1 MTFFGRDDGFQSSS
15 HVRLMPSMD
24 KRAQIPSAASF
35 FTPSL
40 PLLNQEQALSLA
52 SGYLP
57 ARPPTSDG
65 QPANNAHLY
74 FVLERARHV
83 TSQKKLIIWL
93 NGGPGCSSFDGL
105 MIEIGAF
112 RPDMKGGLE
121 WTKPGGAWNEYAD
134 VIYLDQPVGT
144 GFSYVNSNGYTRTLE
159 QAADELVY
167 FLDRL
172 IEVYPE
178 YARGNGVDAYIAGES
193 YAGQYI
199 PFSANALIKK
209 GSRAPVDLKG
219 IVIGNGFIDP
229 IAQSGTELEMMIE
242 SKVWSEDSEDYRV
255 VKQEVDECKASI
267 ARGTND
273 MRSVPSCGGILSSII
288 ERTKARTVGRDTCI
302 NIYDVRL
309 SDSAPACGMNW
320 PPTLSAT
327 YDYLKREDVRRALHV
342 DSIHKPEAWVEC
354 NHRVGGGIDSDSN
367 GKAAVVHLPTILEA
381 GVPVLLFAGDQDLIC
396 NHIGVERIPD
406 RLKWGGQGWGSP
418 EKKQWYVNNEL
429 AGYWRS
435 NRNMTFV
442 SIAKASHMVG
452 VDKPVE
458 AHDMMLRFMGVDLM
472 DAAGPS
478 ARIPSRLDGEQD
490 RVLVVAGGGNKV
502 PSQNHS
508 PMIPGVSGKT
518 EAQVAEEAKWEA
530 YYNAGSAALIVL
542 LILVGAG
549 TCILLRLRRKAR
561 LSRKS
566 ASPYLPS
573 GEEGEHEME
582 RFIQEDLPSDEN
594 LAEDDNTRA
603 YSDETYRLDATTAS
617 NTRANGRRTS
627 AVPDGAASDEKNERN
642 ANSIAHRDA
651 EQIFDVGD
659 ESDDDLTESKTHR
672 AGEAVRFA

>member
-1 MTFFGRDDGFQSSS
+1 MTFKERDNGSQN
-15 HVRLMPSMD
+15 RNAQLMSLFN
-24 KRAQIPSAASF
+24 KRAQSPSAATF

-40 PLLNQEQALSLA
+40 PLLNHDQPLSLA

-57 ARPPTSDG
+57 ARAPITGD

-83 TSQKKLIIWL
+83 TTQKKLIIWL

-105 MIEIGAF
+105 MMEIGAF

-121 WTKPGGAWNEYAD
+121 WTKAGGAWNEYAD

-144 GFSYVNSNGYTRTLE
+144 GFSYVDSNGYSRTLD
-159 QAADELVY
+159 QAADEIVY

-178 YARGNGVDAYIAGES
+178 YGRGNGVDVYIAGES

-199 PFSANALIKK
+199 PFTANALVKRGNRSPI
-209 GSRAPVDLKG
+209 DLKG
-219 IVIGNGFIDP
+219 VAIGNGFIDP
-229 IAQSGTELEMMIE
+229 IAQSGTELEMMVE
-242 SKVWSEDSEDYRV
+242 SKVWSTDSEDYRV
-255 VKQEVDECKASI
+255 IKKEVDECKVAI
-267 ARGTND
+267 AKGTND
-273 MRSVPSCGGILSSII
+273 MRSVPACGGILSSII

-327 YDYLKREDVRRALHV
+327 YDYLKRDDVRRALHV

-354 NHRVGGGIDSDSN
+354 NHRVGSGIDSDTT
-367 GKAAVVHLPTILEA
+367 GKASVIHLPTILEA

-396 NHIGVERIPD
+396 NHIGVERIPE
-406 RLKWGGQGWGSP
+406 RLQWAGQGWGAP

-435 NRNMTFV
+435 NRNMTYV

-478 ARIPSRLDGEQD
+478 ARIPSRLEGEVD
-490 RVLVVAGGGNKV
+490 RILVVAGGGKSAA
-502 PSQNHS
+502 SQDNS
-508 PMIPGVSGKT
+508 PMIPGISGKT

-549 TCILLRLRRKAR
+549 TCILLRLRRRAR
-561 LSRKS
+561 LHRKS
-566 ASPYLPS
+566 SAPYLPS
-573 GEEGEHEME
+573 EEEGGDHEME
-582 RFIQEDLPSDEN
+582 RFIQGDLPSDDN
-594 LAEDDNTRA
+594 LAEEDRTT
-603 YSDETYRLDATTAS
+603 YSDDTFRLDATTAS
-617 NTRANGRRTS
+617 NTRANGRRTG
-627 AVPDGAASDEKNERN
+627 ALPDDGANSDEKGKGNG
-642 ANSIAHRDA
+642 NSIADRDA

-659 ESDDDLTESKTHR
+659 ESDEDLSESKSHR
-672 AGEAVRFA
+672 TGEAVRFA